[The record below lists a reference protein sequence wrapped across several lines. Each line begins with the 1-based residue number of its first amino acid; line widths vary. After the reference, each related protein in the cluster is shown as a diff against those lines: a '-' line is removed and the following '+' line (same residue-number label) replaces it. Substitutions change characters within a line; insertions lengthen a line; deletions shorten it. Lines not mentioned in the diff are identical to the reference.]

1 MSIRRTLSSLT
12 AVAVLLSALPAK
24 AETYPSK
31 PVRLIVPFPPG
42 GVADVLARLI
52 SVHLGE
58 ALGQP
63 IVVENKGGAGGVVG
77 TVQAI
82 KAAPDGYTAL
92 LTTTAVAVSPSLNP
106 NAGYDVTRDLA
117 PVVNIATSPNVLLA
131 TPGLG
136 VATLQQAIEK
146 ARPGKLN
153 YGTPGIGTTPH
164 LSTEY
169 LFKSLAHVDVTH
181 VAYKGGGPALAAGIS
196 GEVEFVGIPLPP
208 AVSLVKSGKLV
219 AIAVTGPQRSSI
231 LPQVATVAEQGFPGF
246 EDSTWVGL
254 FLPANAPAEIVTR
267 LNADV
272 GKLLARPDIREQLAA
287 IGFEPVGGSSAD
299 FAAYLKQEAAKWK
312 RIVVETGIKAE

>member
-1 MSIRRTLSSLT
+1 MSIRIKASLIG
-12 AVAVLLSALPAK
+12 AAAMVMAALPVH

-31 PVRLIVPFPPG
+31 PVHLVVPFPPG
-42 GVADVLARLI
+42 GVADVLARVI
-52 SVHLGE
+52 SVHLSE

-63 IVVENKGGAGGVVG
+63 MVIDNKGGAGGVVG
-77 TVQAI
+77 AVAAI

-106 NAGYDVTRDLA
+106 NAGYDIERDLT
-117 PVVNIATSPNVLLA
+117 PVINIATSPNVLLA

-136 VATLQQAIEK
+136 VTTLPQAIEK
-146 ARPGKLN
+146 AKPGKLN

-169 LFKSLAHVDVTH
+169 LFKTLAHVDVTH
-181 VAYKGGGPALAAGIS
+181 IAYKGGGPALAAGIS

-208 AVSLVKSGKLV
+208 AVPLVKSGKLV
-219 AIAVTGPQRSSI
+219 AVAVTGAARSSI

-254 FLPANAPAEIVTR
+254 FLPAKTPVEIVSR
-267 LNADV
+267 LNAEIE
-272 GKLLARPDIREQLAA
+272 KLLARPDVREQLAA
-287 IGFEPVGGSSAD
+287 IGFEPVGGPSAT
-299 FAAYLKQEAAKWK
+299 FAAYLKQETAKWK